1 MQNASPNSSEFQLCA
16 LEVFEDERGLL
27 LVLDA
32 LEEKYFPVK
41 RVFFISDFPTGETRG
56 KHGHHECEQILICL
70 KGNLR
75 LVVSLNGET
84 RSLTLRENEYVYL
97 PKATWASLE
106 SLHSSTFLAVLCSDK
121 YDHEDFFYDPNHYVK
136 GEVKNV

>member
-1 MQNASPNSSEFQLCA
+1 MQNVSPYSSEFQLSA
-16 LEVFEDERGLL
+16 LEVFEDDRGLL

-32 LEEKYFPVK
+32 LEEKYFAVK

-121 YDHEDFFYDPNHYVK
+121 YDREDFFYDQNHYVK
-136 GEVKNV
+136 GEVKNA